1 MRRAS
6 WIVILVVLALAA
18 GCSKS
23 GTSEPAATATPG
35 SSVAASVDFKAAAS
49 ALVADLAAGKF
60 ADVEAKFDAT
70 MKSQL
75 SVTVLQNNWRTYQE
89 LVGAYKSHGTP
100 TEVKQ
105 GEIAVEQVPI
115 ATATGAGEIRVSY
128 HPDGTIAGLFLLRA
142 SGASGP

>member
-6 WIVILVVLALAA
+6 WTVIVLAVALA

-23 GTSEPAATATPG
+23 GTSEPATTATPG

-49 ALVADLAAGKF
+49 ALVGDLAAGKF
-60 ADVEAKFDAT
+60 ADVEAKFDAS

-75 SVTVLQNNWRTYQE
+75 SLTVLQNNWRTYQE

-100 TEVKQ
+100 EQVMQ
-105 GEIAVEQVPI
+105 GEIAVERVPI
-115 ATATGAGEIRVSY
+115 TTATGTGEVRVSY
-128 HPDGTIAGLFLLRA
+128 HPDGMIAGLFLLRA
-142 SGASGP
+142 SGASAP